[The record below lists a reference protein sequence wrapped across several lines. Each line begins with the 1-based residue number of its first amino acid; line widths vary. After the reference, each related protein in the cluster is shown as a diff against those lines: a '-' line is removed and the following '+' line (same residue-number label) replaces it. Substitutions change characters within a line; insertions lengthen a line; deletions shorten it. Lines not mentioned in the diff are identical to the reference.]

1 MVILWLSYECYH
13 VTGHSPP
20 VLLLLKTWFTR
31 ARHGGETLF
40 VCVKCGDWR
49 VARIKCF
56 IPMFCVILEQSIQ
69 IFVGIKKCTASLH
82 KMINICH
89 KLLRLFFIF
98 TLNCPSSEAGNYVF
112 SLLIFS
118 GYWRVCITM
127 NNHNSSNIWTK
138 DKEEIYMTNVTES
151 CIFRSCMSFMVGGAL
166 GRYSNNRDAVAIA
179 MQCLYDTRIY

>member
-1 MVILWLSYECYH
+1 MSIKGR
-13 VTGHSPP
+13 T
-20 VLLLLKTWFTR
+20 TR
-31 ARHGGETLF
+31 WRNF
-40 VCVKCGDWR
+40 VCLCKMWR
-49 VARIKCF
+49 LARGANK
-56 IPMFCVILEQSIQ
+56 MFHTYVLRHIRAINSNFCWH
-69 IFVGIKKCTASLH
+69 KKMY

-89 KLLRLFFIF
+89 KLLRLFYIF

-166 GRYSNNRDAVAIA
+166 GRYSNNRDTVAIA
-179 MQCLYDTRIY
+179 MQCLYDSRIY